1 MIATEQELIGVA
13 IEHPGITGE
22 QHIDGGQFDDPR
34 LGIIWDTIRTLTQKR
49 IIPSPAT
56 LTAENPN
63 VDTAL
68 LVECT
73 GLGIPANAKVYA
85 DAIRSEAFA
94 RDLDGKLARAHQQL
108 TEGQAPADVLAG
120 LTSLKPP
127 MDKKPEAMDATDFIH
142 QQLPAE
148 EWIIDG
154 LIARGD
160 RLILTGEEG
169 VGKSVALR
177 QIAVCAAA
185 GIQPF
190 TGDASPVRRVLVV
203 DLENP
208 NRIMIRSFASI
219 MRPLHLETRIP
230 LRIAR
235 FPQGMDL
242 TRTPDRL
249 TLRQLVADN
258 APDLLVI
265 GPLYKM
271 FVGGSNQKEE
281 DLARAVTACLDQL
294 REEFNFALAM
304 EHHAPHRQ
312 QGFSNRDLRPIG
324 SSLWLRW
331 PEFGLGLAKADG
343 FDPERNRVVDVKHW
357 RGDRD
362 SRPWPAHLEQGAIL
376 PWVGTDRDGSTL
388 RRSAA

>member
-1 MIATEQELIGVA
+1 VNATEQELIGVA
-13 IEHPGITGE
+13 VMHPGVTGE
-22 QHIDGGQFDDPR
+22 QHLDGADFDSPQ
-34 LGIIWDTIRTLTQKR
+34 LGIIWDTIRALTAKR
-49 IIPSPAT
+49 IQPTPAT
-56 LTAENPN
+56 LISENAN
-63 VDTAL
+63 VDTSL
-68 LVECT
+68 LVECS
-73 GLGIPANAKVYA
+73 GLGIPANAKIYA
-85 DAIRSEAFA
+85 DQIRAAAF
-94 RDLDGKLARAHQQL
+94 RRNLDGKLARAHQL
-108 TEGQAPADVLAG
+108 IGEGASPADVLAD
-120 LTSLKPP
+120 LTAVRPP
-127 MDKKPEAMDATDFIH
+127 MDKKPEAMDADDFIH

-148 EWIIDG
+148 EWIVNG

-169 VGKSVALR
+169 VGKSVCLR

-185 GIQPF
+185 GVHPF
-190 TGDASPVRRVLVV
+190 TGDVSPVRRVLYV

-219 MRPLHLETRIP
+219 MNPLHLQSRIP

-242 TRTPDRL
+242 TKTPDRL
-249 TLRQLVADN
+249 TLRQLIADN

-265 GPLYKM
+265 GPIYKM
-271 FVGGSNQKEE
+271 FVGGAAQKEE
-281 DLARAVTACLDQL
+281 DLARAVTACLDGL
-294 REEFNFALAM
+294 REEFGFALAM

-331 PEFGLGLAKADG
+331 PEFGLGLAKGEG
-343 FDPERNRVVDVKHW
+343 FDPERNRIVDVKHW

-362 SRPWPAHLEQGAIL
+362 TRPWPAHLEQGSIL
-376 PWVGTDRDGSTL
+376 PWIGTDRDGSML
-388 RRSAA
+388 RRSA

>member
-1 MIATEQELIGVA
+1 MNATEREIIGVA
-13 IEHPGITGE
+13 IEHPGITAE
-22 QHIDGGQFDDPR
+22 QHIDGAQFDNPS
-34 LGIIWDTIRTLTQKR
+34 LGILWDTIRQLHQQGAAPT
-49 IIPSPAT
+49 PAT
-56 LTAENPN
+56 LSGANPN
-63 VDTAL
+63 CDVGL
-68 LVECT
+68 MSECV
-73 GLGIPANAKVYA
+73 GLGIPVNASRYA
-85 DAIRSEAFA
+85 DEIREAAFT
-94 RDLDGKLARAHQQL
+94 RDLDGRLARAHQQL
-108 TEGQAPADVLAG
+108 AEGQPAEEVLAG
-120 LTSLKPP
+120 LSGIRPP
-127 MDKKPEAMDATDFIH
+127 VDKKPEAMDATDFIH
-142 QQLPAE
+142 QQLPPE
-148 EWIIDG
+148 EWVVDG

-190 TGDASPVRRVLVV
+190 TGDASPVRRVLYV

-219 MRPLHLETRIP
+219 MGPLNLQSRIP

-249 TLRQLVADN
+249 TLRQLIVDN

-265 GPLYKM
+265 GPIYKM
-271 FVGGSNQKEE
+271 FVGGAAQKEE
-281 DLARAVTACLDQL
+281 DLARSVTSCLDQL
-294 REEFNFALAM
+294 REEFGFALAM

-343 FDPERNRVVDVKHW
+343 FDPERNRAVDVKHW

-362 SRPWPAHLEQGAIL
+362 TRPWPARLEQGAVL
-376 PWVGTDRDGSTL
+376 PWIGVTRDGQSL
-388 RRSAA
+388 RRAA